1 MKKLKWLA
9 FSVLAALV
17 LIAAGCGGGDEVSN
31 NNSETGNEE
40 SSADQ
45 GVTVE
50 KTYEWKLGWNSGLED
65 TPRGSAAKAFAEHI
79 EKETNGRVTIEFFPN
94 ETYAASQEMIEAVQ
108 MGALEMQVVG
118 ANMVGNI
125 IPQYAAL
132 SLPFMTQ
139 GAEEAYAVLD
149 GPIGDELK
157 KLGEEHGMKVLGDV
171 DLGFTQITNNV
182 RPIHSPEDLQGVKMR
197 SPNDVSL
204 IETFKAFGASVST
217 MAYTEIYNGLSQGV
231 IDGQFNPIFH
241 IFDQNMHEV
250 QDYLAITNHT
260 FYYAYI
266 IMNDDLFNS
275 LDPELQQIIVEAGNK
290 GRDAARQ
297 FVADTDAELMERA
310 KTEFVEITYPDLEP
324 FQEAVIPVY
333 AKMEDVMGA
342 KIINDMQDFLEDY
355 RKK

>member
-1 MKKLKWLA
+1 MRKLKWLA
-9 FSVLAALV
+9 FSVLAAMV
-17 LIAAGCGGGDEVSN
+17 LIAAGCGGGDKASEG
-31 NNSETGNEE
+31 NSEENSG
-40 SSADQ
+40 DQ
-45 GVTVE
+45 GVTEE

-79 EKETNGRVTIEFFPN
+79 EKESNGRITIEFFPN
-94 ETYAASQEMIEAVQ
+94 ETYATSQEMIEAVQ

-149 GPIGDELK
+149 GPIGDDLK
-157 KLGEEHGMKVLGDV
+157 ELGEEHGMKVLGDV

-182 RPIHSPEDLQGVKMR
+182 RPINTPEDLQGVKMR

-250 QDYLAITNHT
+250 QDYLTITNHT

-266 IMNDDLFNS
+266 IMNNDLFNS
-275 LDPELQQIIVEAGNK
+275 LDPELQQIVLEAGDK

-310 KTEFVEITYPDLEP
+310 KTEFVEITNPDLEP
-324 FQEAVIPVY
+324 FQEAVQPVY
-333 AKMEDVMGA
+333 VKMEEVMGA
-342 KIINDMQDFLEDY
+342 EIINNIQDFLEEY